1 MKKLLI
7 TLIGVFLIAG
17 CGSSSSGTAP
27 DIQAPTTTDVV
38 TTGTITGFGSVIA
51 NGIHFN
57 TDTATV
63 TMNGE
68 PGSLS
73 DLRVGMMVSIRGTV
87 NDETGAAVA
96 SQIMFSHEAEGPV
109 RNINTLQNRF
119 VVLGQTVMLD
129 EMTVFDGM
137 SPNDMADGNMVR
149 VSGQWRSQE
158 RIQATH
164 VHRIADAWAPG
175 MMMKVKGEVSQLNTA
190 TQHFNIGTQPCDY
203 SAASLELGAADLANG
218 LYVEVSSSS
227 PMSNGDMLLDRIQA
241 KDRDR
246 DRDQLCDSDCDFEI
260 EGYVTSFTSITEFE
274 VDGQP
279 VTTTD
284 TTTYVNGTA
293 DTLALDVK
301 LAVDGV
307 MDEAG
312 VLVADRIVF
321 RLPSVVE
328 IEADIEAIDT
338 GATAV
343 TLLGISVTTDESTL
357 FRDHG
362 SAGIVDFG
370 FDDLVVG
377 DRTEVR
383 AYLDET
389 AVVATRLERDDPDD
403 DVTLKAPV
411 ETIAQPN
418 VTLLGVLVATDEN
431 TVFQNEAQEVIDANT
446 FFALLEDS
454 SIVKAEGVYD
464 GASILASKLFLRD
477 CEQSCM

>member
-1 MKKLLI
+1 VKKLFI
-7 TLIGVFLIAG
+7 TLIGIFLIAA
-17 CGSSSSGTAP
+17 CSDSNTGTGP
-27 DIQAPTTTDVV
+27 VIQPLTTEVV

-51 NGIHFN
+51 NGIQFN

-73 DLRVGMMVSIRGTV
+73 DLRVGMIVSIRGTV

-109 RNINTLQNRF
+109 RNINTFQNRF

-129 EMTVFDGM
+129 ELTVFDDM
-137 SPNDMADGNMVR
+137 SMADMADGNMVR

-164 VHRIADAWAPG
+164 VHRVADAWAPG

-190 TQHFNIGTQPCDY
+190 TQHFNIGSQPCDY
-203 SAASLELGAADLANG
+203 SGAALELGAANLANG

-227 PMSNGDMLLDRIQA
+227 PMSNGDMLLDRVQA
-241 KDRDR
+241 RDRDR

-260 EGYVTSFTSITEFE
+260 EGYVTSFTSVTEFE

-301 LAVDGV
+301 LAVDGT
-307 MDEAG
+307 MNEAG
-312 VLVADRIVF
+312 VLVAERIVF
-321 RLPSVVE
+321 RLPSLVE

-338 GATAV
+338 TASAI
-343 TLLGISVTTDESTL
+343 TLLGISVTTNESTL

-377 DRTEVR
+377 NRTEVR
-383 AYLDET
+383 AYLDEA
-389 AVVATRLERDDPDD
+389 AVIATRLERDDPDD
-403 DVTLKAPV
+403 GVTLKAPV
-411 ETIAQPN
+411 EIIAQPD
-418 VTLLGVLVATDEN
+418 VTLLGVLVTTDQD
-431 TVFQNEAQEVIDANT
+431 TVFQNEAQEVIDADS
-446 FFALLEDS
+446 FFALLEEG
-454 SIVKAEGVYD
+454 SIVKAEGIYD

-477 CEQSCM
+477 CEQGCM